1 MRITGIF
8 ICLALAGTLFG
19 DNPLGG
25 VYEEDL
31 NLKVDPCTDFFEYAN
46 GNWRASNPI
55 PASMSRWSRRWEA
68 GEANKEHI
76 KEILEE
82 ASQKTAAKGSNQQ
95 IVGDFYAAC
104 MNEDQINKAG
114 VTPLK
119 PLLDE
124 IDGIKDVSGVRKMI
138 ETLHD
143 IAVPVPFGVTGSPDN
158 HNPSEVIADIYAS
171 GLGLPDRDYY
181 FKTEQRFQDTREKYR
196 AHMKRMFELAGYDEA
211 KAAAESDTVFEM
223 ETKFAEASL
232 DNVSLRDPR
241 TTDHKYTVSKLQN
254 LTKEFRWQDYL
265 QNVGLPPAVDLNVQQ
280 PKFMQ
285 EVDRQLRE
293 TPIAKW
299 KIYLKWQLLNSTA
312 ESLSAPFAQEDWNF
326 YGKYLS
332 GASEMKP
339 RWKRCVEMTDS
350 LLGEA
355 LGQRYVEKYFPPEAK
370 ARMQDLVRNLL
381 AAMKEEIETRTWMS
395 AETKKKA
402 FEKLATFNPKIGYP
416 DRWKDYSKV
425 SISRDSFWQDVVAG
439 HKFVV
444 EDDRSTIGKPVDR
457 GRWGMTPSTSDAYY
471 NPL

>member
-68 GEANKEHI
+68 GETNKEHI

-143 IAVPVPFGVTGSPDN
+143 IAVPVPFGVTGSP
-158 HNPSEVIADIYAS
+158 
-171 GLGLPDRDYY
+171 
-181 FKTEQRFQDTREKYR
+181 
-196 AHMKRMFELAGYDEA
+196 A
-211 KAAAESDTVFEM
+211 K
-223 ETKFAEASL
+223 
-232 DNVSLRDPR
+232 N
-241 TTDHKYTVSKLQN
+241 
-254 LTKEFRWQDYL
+254 
-265 QNVGLPPAVDLNVQQ
+265 
-280 PKFMQ
+280 
-285 EVDRQLRE
+285 
-293 TPIAKW
+293 
-299 KIYLKWQLLNSTA
+299 
-312 ESLSAPFAQEDWNF
+312 
-326 YGKYLS
+326 
-332 GASEMKP
+332 
-339 RWKRCVEMTDS
+339 
-350 LLGEA
+350 
-355 LGQRYVEKYFPPEAK
+355 
-370 ARMQDLVRNLL
+370 
-381 AAMKEEIETRTWMS
+381 
-395 AETKKKA
+395 
-402 FEKLATFNPKIGYP
+402 
-416 DRWKDYSKV
+416 
-425 SISRDSFWQDVVAG
+425 
-439 HKFVV
+439 
-444 EDDRSTIGKPVDR
+444 
-457 GRWGMTPSTSDAYY
+457 
-471 NPL
+471 